1 MVGSDAAPF
10 AFRQKSELR
19 QGPGDASRGAN
30 LRKRGHEKMR
40 SMMLFAVYCAT
51 ISVAFGD
58 VSWTEYF
65 KDSLPSSGTVTIS
78 SGDSVVMNDAEMEA
92 TKSCTVNVSEGAVLK
107 LDTSAPPAFAF
118 GTKCYGTVEKISS
131 ASWPIAA
138 RNQSN
143 FKGIYV
149 ISAGSVKINGTF
161 CKIFGSVDNLDE
173 SKLYRKTHLTNS

>member
-1 MVGSDAAPF
+1 
-10 AFRQKSELR
+10 
-19 QGPGDASRGAN
+19 
-30 LRKRGHEKMR
+30 
-40 SMMLFAVYCAT
+40 MLFAVYCAT

-173 SKLYRKTHLTNS
+173 SKLYIKKGAKLIYNGASANLGNLRIYLAGEIELDTSDFSFSVFRKNETL